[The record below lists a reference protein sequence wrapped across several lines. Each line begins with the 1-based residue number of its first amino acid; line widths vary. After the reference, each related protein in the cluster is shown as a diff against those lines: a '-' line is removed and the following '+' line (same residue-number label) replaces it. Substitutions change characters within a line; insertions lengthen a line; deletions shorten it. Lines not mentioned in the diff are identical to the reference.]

1 MIYKKEMVDMKEYYL
16 KSLKMIKM
24 LNIRTVREYNNL
36 LENYL
41 ILNVESVKYI
51 SQTRRFNEIVKLAKE
66 VI

>member
-1 MIYKKEMVDMKEYYL
+1 MKEYYL